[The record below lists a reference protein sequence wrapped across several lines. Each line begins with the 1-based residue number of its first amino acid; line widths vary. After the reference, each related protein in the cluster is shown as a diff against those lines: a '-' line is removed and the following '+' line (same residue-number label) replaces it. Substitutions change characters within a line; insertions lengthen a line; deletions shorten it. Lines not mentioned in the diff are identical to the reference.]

1 MATSRISKSLGT
13 EVSIKH
19 VSIGILN
26 RLNLEGL
33 MVRDRSKD
41 TLIYAGALKVRITD
55 WFILKDK
62 AVLRYAGLED
72 AVIKINRKDSVW
84 NYQYIVDHFVSP
96 SPKDPKKKDGLA
108 LDLKKIDLRN
118 LRFVQ
123 NDQWVGERMTIQL
136 ANLIIDANRVDLNKS
151 IFIID
156 DIKLHQPLF
165 AIQALPA
172 LRPESLKKKNTASV
186 DTGMY
191 FNAGDIFVQTKKLK
205 IMSTLGKIQTSMSA
219 E

>member
-41 TLIYAGALKVRITD
+41 TLIYAGAVKVRITD
-55 WFILKDK
+55 WFILKEK
-62 AVLRYAGLED
+62 SVLRYAGLED

-84 NYQYIVDHFVSP
+84 NYQYIVDHFTSP
-96 SPKDPKKKDGLA
+96 SPSKKKKGGLE
-108 LDLKKIDLRN
+108 LDLKKIDLKN
-118 LRFVQ
+118 LRLVK
-123 NDQWVGERMTIQL
+123 NDQWVGEKMTVQF
-136 ANLIIDANRVDLNKS
+136 ASLIIDANRVDLNNS
-151 IFIID
+151 IFLID
-156 DIKLHQPLF
+156 DIKLHQPFF

-172 LRPESLKKKNTASV
+172 LRPDSLRKKTKASI

-191 FNAGDIFVQTKKLK
+191 
-205 IMSTLGKIQTSMSA
+205 
-219 E
+219 